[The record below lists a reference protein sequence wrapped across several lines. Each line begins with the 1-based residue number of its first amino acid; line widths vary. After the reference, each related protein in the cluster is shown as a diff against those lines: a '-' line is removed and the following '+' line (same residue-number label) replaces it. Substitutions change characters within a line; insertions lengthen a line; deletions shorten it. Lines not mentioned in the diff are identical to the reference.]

1 LVTGGCVPQRT
12 TRQGCAVVGVQARQI
27 PKAMQ
32 GSDSA
37 GVNEPAAVNTRNAR
51 INTIP
56 SLRMTSLLCRREI
69 AGGLP

>member
-1 LVTGGCVPQRT
+1 
-12 TRQGCAVVGVQARQI
+12 
-27 PKAMQ
+27 MQ